1 MEDDGNNIKQYTLER
16 DLSTSRGLESE
27 KLEFRRLHSGS
38 ENTKQNKGDF
48 SGFGKLQLAKASDF
62 GGWGENGKDP

>member
-1 MEDDGNNIKQYTLER
+1 MEDDGNNIKQYTLEK

-27 KLEFRRLHSGS
+27 KLEFRCLHSG
-38 ENTKQNKGDF
+38 QNKGDF
-48 SGFGKLQLAKASDF
+48 SGFGKPQLAKASDF